1 MSKGVERFLSAD
13 GVVQVWPSKQVDK
26 QLVCEYLATK
36 FEFQQIYDEHSI
48 NNVLKAWHSFSD
60 WPLLRREL
68 YERGLLSRNN
78 DGSHYQRVAP
88 KEAGK

>member
-1 MSKGVERFLSAD
+1 MSQGVERFLSTT
-13 GVVQVWPSKQVDK
+13 GLVQIWPSKQADK

-36 FEFQQIYDEHSI
+36 FDSQQIYNEQSI
-48 NNVLKAWHSFSD
+48 NNVLKAWHTFND

-78 DGSHYQRVAP
+78 DGSQYQVV
-88 KEAGK
+88 GH